1 VIKPAN
7 GIRVSIDVG
16 TVRIGIAKSDQDQIM
31 AVPVATI
38 SATPG
43 AKNEIAKLINETH
56 AELVY
61 VGKPIGLNSASTAS
75 TQMAI
80 AFARELEH
88 LINVPIHLLD
98 ERLTTVSAQAQLH
111 SVGKNSKQ
119 GRNVIDQI
127 AAVLL
132 LDHAMAIEKST
143 EMLAGQNIIEIQL
156 DN

>member
-1 VIKPAN
+1 MTKPGS

-16 TVRIGIAKSDQDQIM
+16 TVRIGIAKSDHDQIM
-31 AVPVATI
+31 AVPVTTI
-38 SATPG
+38 SAKHG
-43 AKNEIAKLINETH
+43 ALNEIVKLIEESQ

-61 VGKPIGLNSASTAS
+61 VGKPIGLGNNLTAS
-75 TQMAI
+75 TEMAI
-80 AFARELEH
+80 AFAHELATFTK
-88 LINVPIHLLD
+88 IPVHLLD

-119 GRNVIDQI
+119 GRDVIDQI

-143 EMLAGQNIIEIQL
+143 DMLAGENITDIQ
-156 DN
+156 DR